1 MRKRLGKTTN
11 KKLIRKLFDSALEK
25 SVDVSGIEEWD
36 VEIKFPSV
44 LNLLTNAQKIKITT
58 LAKNQSLFKLSEGE
72 K

>member
-1 MRKRLGKTTN
+1 MRKRLGKTIN

-36 VEIKFPSV
+36 INIELPNV
-44 LNLLTNAQKIKITT
+44 LNLLTDAQKIKITT
-58 LAKNQSLFKLSEGE
+58 LAKNQSSFKVKER

>member
-36 VEIKFPSV
+36 INIELPEGLAARNK
-44 LNLLTNAQKIKITT
+44 KIKAIFK
-58 LAKNQSLFKLSEGE
+58 AQSSFQVKER